1 MNFYNLLP
9 TKLQID
15 ITSKCNSR
23 CPQCPRTFE
32 STMMESPHIS
42 QEDFSINLL
51 NKVLLDPYMKD
62 IQKIFLNGNYG
73 DFVMYDNPKKLIET
87 FLSYE
92 NISNIKINTNGGAQ
106 SKSFWQWLGTHLKV
120 FVEFSI
126 DGLADTHSLY
136 RRNTRYDVVLKNART
151 FIDAG
156 GTAIWS
162 MVVFEHNEHQI
173 DECRSLAKKYGFKM
187 FNMRP
192 SPRWGKSD
200 GQWVYDNNYNPL
212 YKIKPASFIDRGN
225 KKLLISEPTDPELFE
240 RAKEQ
245 LTNLQAPLDK
255 VILEDTEDIV
265 DCHAQKESTIYL
277 GADGRIWPCCWMEIE
292 SDFGFRQ
299 REPKSFNWYFYNKL
313 GYKKNFNNVNTSNL
327 SDIVYNT
334 KLFSGL
340 QKLINNN
347 SCDTCRAFCSKKD
360 RINAKFDATKEKIQT

>member
-1 MNFYNLLP
+1 
-9 TKLQID
+9 
-15 ITSKCNSR
+15 
-23 CPQCPRTFE
+23 
-32 STMMESPHIS
+32 
-42 QEDFSINLL
+42 
-51 NKVLLDPYMKD
+51 
-62 IQKIFLNGNYG
+62 
-73 DFVMYDNPKKLIET
+73 
-87 FLSYE
+87 
-92 NISNIKINTNGGAQ
+92 
-106 SKSFWQWLGTHLKV
+106 
-120 FVEFSI
+120 
-126 DGLADTHSLY
+126 
-136 RRNTRYDVVLKNART
+136 
-151 FIDAG
+151 
-156 GTAIWS
+156 
-162 MVVFEHNEHQI
+162 
-173 DECRSLAKKYGFKM
+173 M